1 MNSRRLYRSNLDK
14 IISGVSG
21 GLGVYFEIDSLL
33 IRVLFVVTT
42 LGWGIGLLAYI
53 ILWIA
58 MPRENSWR
66 EDAEFSQPALN
77 ENIQKSS
84 RRSVFA
90 VILILTGVIILLK
103 NFIANF
109 DIEYIIAV
117 VIMAIGVYILYTSFR
132 GKGAANEKE

>member
-1 MNSRRLYRSNLDK
+1 MNNRRLYRSSTDK

-21 GLGVYFEIDSLL
+21 GLGDYFEIDPLL

-58 MPRENSWR
+58 MPRDNTWR
-66 EDAEFSQPALN
+66 EDAEFPQPAIKEN
-77 ENIQKSS
+77 EQKTS
-84 RRSVFA
+84 RQSVFA
-90 VILILTGVIILLK
+90 VILILAGVMILMK

-109 DIEYIIAV
+109 NMEYVIAV

-132 GKGAANEKE
+132 RKGAAYEKE